1 MAVST
6 VTASPKVPPP
16 RADGLL
22 PVRFLGTW
30 DLTVRVRVFNAA
42 ANAGTQA
49 PYRIELRASARD
61 WSVTHDTGY
70 IAAVGAEYEYSQ
82 FVSHTWCNYTLG
94 PDDPLTITLVRLSRE
109 SSSFWP
115 DFNMQLSRIR
125 LRLNTSAFEPDG
137 SGQFSSWLYGDEWSP
152 SPPAPPLLGRVAG
165 G

>member
-125 LRLNTSAFEPDG
+125 LRLNIRRPSSLMARGSFRRGCMGTSGARPHPHHR
-137 SGQFSSWLYGDEWSP
+137 Y
-152 SPPAPPLLGRVAG
+152 
-165 G
+165 